1 MFKNNNFKKNKFK
14 SNTLQKSLLASL
26 VVASLSATS
35 ATIPDNVKLA
45 DEQHIVRGND
55 AEVATLDPANAEGL
69 PEMHVIRDMFEGLVI
84 QDKDGNVIPGV
95 ATSWETSDNKTFVF
109 KLRKDAKWSN
119 GEPVTAHDFVYSLKR
134 AIDPSFASANGWY
147 LKLTKIKNIDAIIDG
162 EKPVDSIGIRALD
175 DNTLEYKLESK
186 VPYFVAMTG
195 HTSMMP
201 VPKLAVEKYGNKWVS
216 PDNIVS
222 NGAFT
227 LDEWVINE
235 RIELKKNSQYWDS
248 KNTVLDAVTYI
259 PFENQTAAMMRYTSG
274 EVDITSDVPTQLAP
288 KLKKEQADAYKVV
301 PLLCTYYYAFNTT
314 KAPFNDERVRKAAS
328 YTMMRDIITDG
339 ITQVG
344 NIPAYTF
351 THKYIAGFKATQP
364 DYASWTQAQ
373 RDEKARDLLAEA
385 GYGPENPL
393 KMKLLYNT
401 SENNKSIAVGI
412 ASMFS
417 KNLGAKVE
425 LENQEWKSY
434 LVARRAGEFDVIRT
448 SWCGDYNEAST
459 FLTLLTSDSDGN
471 YAFYKSDSYDKAIEN
486 ALSATSESERYKYYD
501 ESEAILSKDMPIAP
515 IYYYMQARLVRPNV
529 GGFPTNNVEGR
540 IYSKDLYRIAD

>member
-1 MFKNNNFKKNKFK
+1 MLKSKYFKR
-14 SNTLQKSLLASL
+14 TL
-26 VVASLSATS
+26 LSTLIFAGLPAHS
-35 ATIPDNVKLA
+35 AVLPADVKLA

-69 PEMHVIRDMFEGLVI
+69 PEMHVIRDLFEGLVI

-95 ATSWETSDNKTFVF
+95 ATTWETEDNQKFVF
-109 KLRKDAKWSN
+109 HLRKDAKWSN

-134 AIDPSFASANGWY
+134 AVDPNFASANGWY
-147 LKLTKIKNIDAIIDG
+147 LKLTKIQNIDAIIKG
-162 EKPVDSIGIRALD
+162 EKPVDSLGVKALD
-175 DNTLEYKLESK
+175 DYTLEYQLESK

-201 VPKLAVEKYGNKWVS
+201 VPQAIIEKHGKKWVL
-216 PDNIVS
+216 PENLVS

-227 LDEWVINE
+227 LDRWVINE
-235 RIELKKNSQYWDS
+235 RIELKKNPQYWDA
-248 KNTVLDAVTYI
+248 KDTVLNSVTYI
-259 PFENQTAAMMRYTSG
+259 PFENQTAAMNRYASG
-274 EVDITSDVPTQLAP
+274 EVDITSDVPSQMAP
-288 KLKKEQADAYKVV
+288 KLKKDNPDAFKVV

-328 YTMMRDIITDG
+328 YTMMRDIITNG

-364 DYASWTQAQ
+364 EYASWTQQQ
-373 RDEKARDLLAEA
+373 RDEKARELLADA
-385 GYGPENPL
+385 GYGPDNPL
-393 KMKLLYNT
+393 DIKLLYNT
-401 SENNKSIAVGI
+401 SENNKAIAVGI

-434 LVARRAGEFDVIRT
+434 LSSRRAGNFDVIRT

-471 YAFYKSDSYDKAIEN
+471 YAFYKSDAYDKAIDN
-486 ALSATSESERYKYYD
+486 ALSATSEEERFKFYD
-501 ESEAILSKDMPIAP
+501 ESESILSQDMPIAP
-515 IYYYMQARLVRPNV
+515 IYYYMQARLVRSNV

-540 IYSKDLYRIAD
+540 IYSKDLYRIAE